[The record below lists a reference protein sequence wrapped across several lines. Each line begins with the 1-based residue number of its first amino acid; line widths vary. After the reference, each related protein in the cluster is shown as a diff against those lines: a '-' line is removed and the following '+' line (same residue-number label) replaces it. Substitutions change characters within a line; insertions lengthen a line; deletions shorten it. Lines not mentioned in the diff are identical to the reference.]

1 MNLRSKMQN
10 IGLLVVATT
19 SLLYAGSKLDFINL
33 PTKQESVFGLITF
46 IGVFILAFMG
56 TNIKKTEKSP
66 NQ

>member
-1 MNLRSKMQN
+1 MTLRSKIQN

-19 SLLYAGSKLDFINL
+19 SLLYAGSKLDFINF

-56 TNIKKTEKSP
+56 TYMKKTEKSP